1 MFNILYMKGDF
12 IMKTILRFIASSLF
26 LALMVVIGN
35 VTISYA
41 EDTNTNTTTE
51 VEETA
56 ATQQVSAEQADT
68 LANAEVKNGWTY
80 DDDKGYSLYYQNNKL
95 FTGWVTENEGHEKGR
110 YYVEN
115 GEKVVGTVKTIGN
128 DRYYFDYNG
137 NVLTGL
143 FTKWDDSNNTNITYF
158 ADADGKLI
166 KEGFKTVGNNKYY
179 FENYAAVT
187 NQRKLINGKYYFFKD
202 DGTLLT
208 GNWNEYIDDR
218 NIRILA
224 DSNGVLVNGWYEIT
238 VYDNVKNWNYFEN
251 GFAVTEGTRTIDGST
266 YKFDWN
272 GLVKGSYSTKIEGTD
287 DYTDNQ
293 TSRTGSLLTG
303 LQLVDGRYE
312 YYNNDHTKLKTGW
325 KKVNGYWYYFEN
337 YCAVKD
343 DDNRE
348 INGKYY
354 SFGSDGKMQTGWIKL
369 RDPYLS
375 IWYYAESSGA
385 HITGKFTTIN
395 GVSYAF
401 GNYGN
406 WCADGVYKIGDRI
419 YAFDKNGKIQT
430 GWYEYEDCDW
440 YYLDKQGIAQKGWQP
455 ISGKWYYFDTDD
467 GYMYTGSHKLP
478 DNKIYI
484 FDSNGVWVKI
494 KKQGWLKVDWYWYFI
509 DKNLQPVA
517 GEKYIEGHNYFFE
530 NDSDYFKYNYIMYA
544 DRVLPTSDNDEISLT
559 YYDENGYRVDKITAG
574 WHLFGGQWYYFD
586 GDNKP
591 HDGLLQYNGSTYY
604 INEGYM
610 LYDNV
615 KTVDEK
621 NHISYIFDKNGKQVK
636 SGWYFSVSNDQ
647 WYYADGTKN
656 GTLANGWTTI
666 GGTEYY
672 FNQYSNAWNSWD
684 NAWAND
690 EYLYINDDI
699 YAFDKNG
706 KTIKNNWYK
715 FYDSWLYLGKDGK
728 AYREQWLL
736 YNGKWYYFDLNGYM
750 VTGYYDIWNENTYT
764 YTIYKFDENGALM
777 TGWEKIDNKW
787 YYFDS
792 NSNFAQGWKKIGNT
806 SYYFDDFG
814 KMMTGWQLING
825 KYYYFENNGAMAANK
840 WVGNYYL
847 QADGSMAKNTWIGKY
862 HVNASGKWDQTK

>member
-26 LALMVVIGN
+26 LSLMVVIGN

-56 ATQQVSAEQADT
+56 ATQQVSAEQTNT
-68 LANAEVKNGWTY
+68 LTNAEVKNGWTY

-95 FTGWVTENEGHEKGR
+95 FTGWITENESHEKGR

-115 GEKVVGTVKTIGN
+115 GEIVVGTFKTIGN
-128 DRYYFDYNG
+128 DRYYFDDNG
-137 NVLTGL
+137 NVSTGL
-143 FTKWDDSNNTNITYF
+143 FTKWDDSNNTDITYF
-158 ADADGKLI
+158 ADADGKLF

-208 GNWNEYIDDR
+208 GDWAYIDDR
-218 NIRILA
+218 DIKVLA
-224 DSNGVLVNGWYEIT
+224 DSDGVLVNGWYEIT

-266 YKFDWN
+266 YTFDLN

-303 LQLVDGRYE
+303 LQLVNRNYE

-325 KKVNGYWYYFEN
+325 KKINGYWYYFED

-343 DDNRE
+343 DDNKE

-354 SFGSDGKMQTGWIKL
+354 SFGSDGKMKTGWIKL
-369 RDPYLS
+369 RNTYEPT
-375 IWYYAESSGA
+375 WYYAESSGA
-385 HITGKFTTIN
+385 HIDGKFTTIN
-395 GVSYAF
+395 GVRYAF
-401 GNYGN
+401 DKYGY
-406 WCADGVYKIGDRI
+406 WCADGVSKIGDKI
-419 YAFDKNGKIQT
+419 YVFDKNGKMIT
-430 GWYEYEDCDW
+430 GWYQDNYYDW

-494 KKQGWLKVDWYWYFI
+494 KKQGWLKVEWKWYFI

-517 GEKYIEGHNYFFE
+517 GEKYIKGHNYFFE
-530 NDSDYFKYNYIMYA
+530 KDKDNDFYFENYIENYIMYA
-544 DRVLPTSDNDEISLT
+544 DRVLRTSDNDEISLT

-574 WHLFGGQWYYFD
+574 WHLFGGEWYYFD

-604 INEGYM
+604 IDEGKM
-610 LYDNV
+610 LYDTDQ
-615 KTVDEK
+615 TVDEK
-621 NHISYIFDKNGKQVK
+621 NHINYIFDKNGKQVK
-636 SGWYFSVSNDQ
+636 SGWYYSESHYK

-656 GTLANGWTTI
+656 GALANGWTTI

-672 FNQYSNAWNSWD
+672 FDQITYEMTSD
-684 NAWAND
+684 D
-690 EYLYINDDI
+690 YLYINDDI

-715 FYDSWLYLGKDGK
+715 TYFSWVYLGEDGK
-728 AYREQWLL
+728 AYEERWLL
-736 YNGKWYYFDLNGYM
+736 YNGKWYYFDGNGYM
-750 VTGYYDIWNENTYT
+750 VTGYYDIWNENTNT

-787 YYFDS
+787 YYFDDK
-792 NSNFAQGWKKIGNT
+792 SNFAQGLKKIGNT

>member
-1 MFNILYMKGDF
+1 MKGDF

-115 GEKVVGTVKTIGN
+115 GEKVVETVKTIGN
-128 DRYYFDYNG
+128 DRYYFNYYG
-137 NVLTGL
+137 NVSTGL
-143 FTKWDDSNNTNITYF
+143 FTAWDDSNNTDITYF
-158 ADADGKLI
+158 ADADGKLF
-166 KEGFKTVGNNKYY
+166 KEGFKTVDNNKYY
-179 FENYAAVT
+179 FENYTAVT

-208 GNWNEYIDDR
+208 GNWNAYIDDR
-218 NIRILA
+218 DIKVLA

-266 YKFDWN
+266 YKFDWK
-272 GLVKGSYSTKIEGTD
+272 GLVKGSYLTEIEGTD
-287 DYTDNQ
+287 DYTENQ

-303 LQLVDGRYE
+303 LQLVHGRYE
-312 YYNNDHTKLKTGW
+312 YYNDDHTKLKTGW

-337 YCAVKD
+337 YWAVKD

-354 SFGSDGKMQTGWIKL
+354 SFGSDGKMKTGWIKSRL
-369 RDPYLS
+369 PYLS

-395 GVSYAF
+395 GVRYAF
-401 GNYGN
+401 DNNGY
-406 WCADGVYKIGDRI
+406 WCANDVYDIGDKI
-419 YAFDKNGKIQT
+419 YAFDKNGKMIT
-430 GWYEYEDCDW
+430 GWYQDYYGSW
-440 YYLDKQGIAQKGWQP
+440 YYLDKQGIAQKGWQI
-455 ISGKWYYFDTDD
+455 ISGKRYYFDTDI

-484 FDSNGVWVKI
+484 FDSNGVLVEI
-494 KKQGWLKVDWYWYFI
+494 KKQGWLEVDGNWYFI

-517 GEKYIEGHNYFFE
+517 GEKYIKGHNYFFE
-530 NDSDYFKYNYIMYA
+530 NYSDQFGDWLMYA
-544 DRVLPTSDNDEISLT
+544 EMYANRVLTTSDNDEISLT

-574 WHLFGGQWYYFD
+574 WHLFGGEWYYFD

-604 INEGYM
+604 IDEGYM
-610 LYDNV
+610 LYDRYR
-615 KTVDEK
+615 TVDEK
-621 NHISYIFDKNGKQVK
+621 NNIAYVFDKNGKQVK
-636 SGWYFSVSNDQ
+636 SGWYYLEDYAE
-647 WYYADGTKN
+647 WYYGTKN
-656 GTLANGWTTI
+656 GALAKGWTTI
-666 GGTEYY
+666 GGTKYY
-672 FNQYSNAWNSWD
+672 FKD
-684 NAWAND
+684 NYAWAND
-690 EYLYINDDI
+690 EYLDINDDS

-715 FYDSWLYLGKDGK
+715 LVSDIWVYLDKDGK
-728 AYREQWLL
+728 AYKERWLP
-736 YNGKWYYFDLNGYM
+736 YNGKWYYFDLDGYM
-750 VTGYYDIWNENTYT
+750 VTGYYNIWNKNTENYT
-764 YTIYKFDENGALM
+764 AYKFDENGVLM

-787 YYFDS
+787 YYFDN

-806 SYYFDDFG
+806 WYYFDDFG
-814 KMMTGWQLING
+814 KMMTGWQLIDG
-825 KYYYFENNGAMAANK
+825 TYYYFENNGAMAANK

>member
-1 MFNILYMKGDF
+1 
-12 IMKTILRFIASSLF
+12 MKTILRFIASSLF

-56 ATQQVSAEQADT
+56 ATQQVSAEQTDT
-68 LANAEVKNGWTY
+68 LANAEAKNGWTY
-80 DDDKGYSLYYQNNKL
+80 DDDKGDYLYYQNNKL

-115 GEKVVGTVKTIGN
+115 GEKVVETVKTIGN
-128 DRYYFDYNG
+128 DRYYFNYYG
-137 NVLTGL
+137 NVSTGL
-143 FTKWDDSNNTNITYF
+143 FTAWDDSNNTDITYF
-158 ADADGKLI
+158 ADADGKLF

-187 NQRKLINGKYYFFKD
+187 NQRKLINGKYYFFKSD
-202 DGTLLT
+202 STLLT

-218 NIRILA
+218 NINILA

-266 YKFDWN
+266 YKFDWA
-272 GLVKGSYSTKIEGTD
+272 GLVKGSYWTEIEGTD
-287 DYTDNQ
+287 DYTENQ
-293 TSRTGSLLTG
+293 ISRTGSLLTG
-303 LQLVDGRYE
+303 LQLVHGRYE

-337 YCAVKD
+337 YWAVKD

-354 SFGSDGKMQTGWIKL
+354 SFGSDGKMKTGWIKH
-369 RDPYLS
+369 DYS
-375 IWYYAESSGA
+375 TKAKWYYAESSGA

-395 GVSYAF
+395 GVRYAF
-401 GNYGN
+401 DNDGH
-406 WCADGVYKIGDRI
+406 WCANDVYDIGDKI
-419 YAFDKNGKIQT
+419 YAFDKNGKMIT
-430 GWYEYEDCDW
+430 GWYQTYYGSW

-467 GYMYTGSHKLP
+467 GYMYIGSHKLP

-494 KKQGWLKVDWYWYFI
+494 KKQGWLKVDWAWYFI
-509 DKNLQPVA
+509 DKNLQPVV
-517 GEKYIEGHNYFFE
+517 GEKYIKGHNYFFE
-530 NDSDYFKYNYIMYA
+530 NYSDQFGDYLMYAEMYA
-544 DRVLPTSDNDEISLT
+544 DTVLTTSDNDEISRT

-574 WHLFGGQWYYFD
+574 WHLFGGEWYYFD

-610 LYDNV
+610 LNDYYH
-615 KTVDEK
+615 TVDEK
-621 NHISYIFDKNGKQVK
+621 NNITYMFDKNGKQVK
-636 SGWYFSVSNDQ
+636 SGWYYLESYAQ

-656 GTLANGWTTI
+656 GALAKGWTTI
-666 GGTEYY
+666 GGTKYY
-672 FNQYSNAWNSWD
+672 FRD
-684 NAWAND
+684 NYAWAND
-690 EYLYINDDI
+690 EYLDINDDS

-715 FYDSWLYLGKDGK
+715 LVSDIWVYLDKDGK
-728 AYREQWLL
+728 AYKERWLL
-736 YNGKWYYFDLNGYM
+736 YNGKWYYFDLDGYM
-750 VTGYYDIWNENTYT
+750 VTGYYNIWNKNTENYT
-764 YTIYKFDENGALM
+764 AYKFDENGVLM

-787 YYFDS
+787 YYFDN
-792 NSNFAQGWKKIGNT
+792 NSNYAKGLKKIGNT
-806 SYYFDDFG
+806 SYYFNDLG

>member
-1 MFNILYMKGDF
+1 MYNILYMKGDY

-56 ATQQVSAEQADT
+56 ATQQVSAEQTNT

-80 DDDKGYSLYYQNNKL
+80 DDDKGDYLYYQNNKL
-95 FTGWVTENEGHEKGR
+95 FTGWITENEGQEKGR

-115 GEKVVGTVKTIGN
+115 GEKVVGTFKTIGN
-128 DRYYFDYNG
+128 DRYYFDDNG
-137 NVLTGL
+137 NVSTGL
-143 FTKWDDSNNTNITYF
+143 FTEWDDSNNTDITYF
-158 ADADGKLI
+158 ADADGKLF

-208 GNWNEYIDDR
+208 GNWAYIDDR
-218 NIRILA
+218 DIKVLA

-266 YKFDWN
+266 YKFDWS
-272 GLVKGSYSTKIEGTD
+272 GLVKGSYLTEIEGTD

-337 YCAVKD
+337 YYAVTD
-343 DDNRE
+343 DYNME

-354 SFGSDGKMQTGWIKL
+354 TFGSDGKMKTGWIKT
-369 RDPYLS
+369 PYS
-375 IWYYAESSGA
+375 TGAIWYYAESSGA

-395 GVSYAF
+395 GVRYAF
-401 GNYGN
+401 DNNGH
-406 WCADGVYKIGDRI
+406 WCHNDVYNIGDKI
-419 YAFDKNGKIQT
+419 YAFDKNGKMIT
-430 GWYEYEDCDW
+430 GWYQTFYGYW
-440 YYLDKQGIAQKGWQP
+440 YYLDKQGIAQKGWQT
-455 ISGKWYYFDTDD
+455 ISGKRYYFDTNN
-467 GYMYTGSHKLP
+467 GYMYTGSHKLS
-478 DNKIYI
+478 DNKISI
-484 FDSNGVWVKI
+484 FDSNGVLVEI
-494 KKQGWLKVDWYWYFI
+494 KKQGWLEVDGNWYFI
-509 DKNLQPVA
+509 DKNLQPVV
-517 GEKYIEGHNYFFE
+517 GEKYIKGHNYFFE
-530 NDSDYFKYNYIMYA
+530 NYSDQFGDWLMYAEMYA
-544 DRVLPTSDNDEISLT
+544 DTVLTTSDNDEISLT

-574 WHLFGGQWYYFD
+574 WHLFGGEWYYFD

-604 INEGYM
+604 IDEGKM
-610 LYDNV
+610 LYDTYQ
-615 KTVDEK
+615 TVDEK
-621 NHISYIFDKNGKQVK
+621 NNITYMFDKNGKQVK
-636 SGWYFSVSNDQ
+636 SGWYYQEINDT

-656 GTLANGWTTI
+656 GALANGWTTI

-672 FNQYSNAWNSWD
+672 FDQIYYEMTND
-684 NAWAND
+684 N
-690 EYLYINDDI
+690 YLYINDDK

-706 KTIKNNWYK
+706 KIIKNNWYK
-715 FYDSWLYLGKDGK
+715 TYFNWLYLGKDGK
-728 AYREQWLL
+728 AYEERWLL
-736 YNGKWYYFDLNGYM
+736 YNGKWYYFDGNGYM
-750 VTGYYDIWNENTYT
+750 VTGYYDIWNENTNT

-787 YYFDS
+787 YYFDN
-792 NSNFAQGWKKIGNT
+792 NSNFAVGWKKIGNT
-806 SYYFDDFG
+806 WYYFNDFG

>member
-1 MFNILYMKGDF
+1 MKGDY

-56 ATQQVSAEQADT
+56 ATQQVSAEQTDT
-68 LANAEVKNGWTY
+68 LANAEAKNGWTY
-80 DDDKGYSLYYQNNKL
+80 DDDKGDYLYYQNNKL

-115 GEKVVGTVKTIGN
+115 GEKVVETVKTIGN
-128 DRYYFDYNG
+128 DRYYFNYYG
-137 NVLTGL
+137 NVSTGL
-143 FTKWDDSNNTNITYF
+143 FTAWDDSNNTDITYF
-158 ADADGKLI
+158 ADADGKLF

-187 NQRKLINGKYYFFKD
+187 NQRKLINGKYYFFKSD
-202 DGTLLT
+202 STLLT

-218 NIRILA
+218 NINILA

-266 YKFDWN
+266 YKFDWA
-272 GLVKGSYSTKIEGTD
+272 GLVKGSYWTEIEGTD
-287 DYTDNQ
+287 DYTENQ
-293 TSRTGSLLTG
+293 ISRTGSLLTG
-303 LQLVDGRYE
+303 LQLVHGRYE

-337 YCAVKD
+337 YWAVKD

-354 SFGSDGKMQTGWIKL
+354 SFGSDGKMKTGWIKH
-369 RDPYLS
+369 DYS
-375 IWYYAESSGA
+375 TKAKWYYAESSGA

-395 GVSYAF
+395 GVRYAF
-401 GNYGN
+401 DNDGH
-406 WCADGVYKIGDRI
+406 WCANDVYDIGDKI
-419 YAFDKNGKIQT
+419 YAFDKNGKMIT
-430 GWYEYEDCDW
+430 GWYQTYYGSW

-467 GYMYTGSHKLP
+467 GYMYIGSHKLP

-494 KKQGWLKVDWYWYFI
+494 KKQGWLKVDWAWYFI
-509 DKNLQPVA
+509 DKNLQPVV
-517 GEKYIEGHNYFFE
+517 GEKYIKGHNYFFE
-530 NDSDYFKYNYIMYA
+530 NYSDQFGDYLMYAEMYA
-544 DRVLPTSDNDEISLT
+544 DTVLTTSDNDEISRT

-574 WHLFGGQWYYFD
+574 WHLFGGEWYYFD

-610 LYDNV
+610 LNDYYH
-615 KTVDEK
+615 TVDEK
-621 NHISYIFDKNGKQVK
+621 NNITYMFDKNGKQVK
-636 SGWYFSVSNDQ
+636 SGWYYLESYAQ

-656 GTLANGWTTI
+656 GALAKGWTTI
-666 GGTEYY
+666 GGTKYY
-672 FNQYSNAWNSWD
+672 FRD
-684 NAWAND
+684 NYAWAND
-690 EYLYINDDI
+690 EYLDINDDS

-715 FYDSWLYLGKDGK
+715 LVSDIWVYLDKDGK
-728 AYREQWLL
+728 AYKERWLL
-736 YNGKWYYFDLNGYM
+736 YNGKWYYFDLDGYM
-750 VTGYYDIWNENTYT
+750 VTGYYNIWNKNTENYT
-764 YTIYKFDENGALM
+764 AYKFDENGVLM

-787 YYFDS
+787 YYFDN
-792 NSNFAQGWKKIGNT
+792 NSNYAKGLKKIGNT
-806 SYYFDDFG
+806 SYYFNDLG

>member
-1 MFNILYMKGDF
+1 
-12 IMKTILRFIASSLF
+12 MKTILRFIASSLF

-56 ATQQVSAEQADT
+56 ATQQVSAEQTNT
-68 LANAEVKNGWTY
+68 LANAEAKNGWTY
-80 DDDKGYSLYYQNNKL
+80 DDDKGDYLYYQNNKL

-115 GEKVVGTVKTIGN
+115 GEKVVETVKTIGN
-128 DRYYFDYNG
+128 DRYYFNYYG
-137 NVLTGL
+137 NVSTGL
-143 FTKWDDSNNTNITYF
+143 FTAWDDSNNTDITYF
-158 ADADGKLI
+158 ADADGKLF

-187 NQRKLINGKYYFFKD
+187 NQRKLINGKYYFFKSD
-202 DGTLLT
+202 STLLT

-218 NIRILA
+218 NINILA

-266 YKFDWN
+266 YKFDWA
-272 GLVKGSYSTKIEGTD
+272 GLVKGSYWTEIEGTD
-287 DYTDNQ
+287 DYTENQ
-293 TSRTGSLLTG
+293 ISRTGSLLTG
-303 LQLVDGRYE
+303 LQLVHGRYE

-337 YCAVKD
+337 YWAVKD

-354 SFGSDGKMQTGWIKL
+354 SFGSDGKMKTGWIKH
-369 RDPYLS
+369 DYS
-375 IWYYAESSGA
+375 TKAKWYYAESSGA

-395 GVSYAF
+395 GVRYAF
-401 GNYGN
+401 DNDGH
-406 WCADGVYKIGDRI
+406 WCANDVYDIGDKI
-419 YAFDKNGKIQT
+419 YAFDKNGKMIT
-430 GWYEYEDCDW
+430 GWYQTYYGSW

-467 GYMYTGSHKLP
+467 GYMYIGSHKLP

-494 KKQGWLKVDWYWYFI
+494 KKQGWLKVDWAWYFI
-509 DKNLQPVA
+509 DKNLQPVV
-517 GEKYIEGHNYFFE
+517 GEKYIKGHNYFFE
-530 NDSDYFKYNYIMYA
+530 NYSDQFGDYLMYAEMYA
-544 DRVLPTSDNDEISLT
+544 DTVLTTSDNDEISRT

-574 WHLFGGQWYYFD
+574 WHLFGGEWYYFD

-610 LYDNV
+610 LNDYYH
-615 KTVDEK
+615 TVDEK
-621 NHISYIFDKNGKQVK
+621 NNITYMFDKNGKQVK
-636 SGWYFSVSNDQ
+636 SGWYYLESYAQ

-656 GTLANGWTTI
+656 GALAKGWTTI
-666 GGTEYY
+666 GGTKYY
-672 FNQYSNAWNSWD
+672 FRD
-684 NAWAND
+684 NYAWAND
-690 EYLYINDDI
+690 EYLDINDDS

-715 FYDSWLYLGKDGK
+715 LVSDIWVYLDKDGK
-728 AYREQWLL
+728 AYKERWLL
-736 YNGKWYYFDLNGYM
+736 YNGKWYYFDLDGYM
-750 VTGYYDIWNENTYT
+750 VTGYYNIWNKNTENYT
-764 YTIYKFDENGALM
+764 AYKFDENGVLM

-787 YYFDS
+787 YYFDN
-792 NSNFAQGWKKIGNT
+792 NSNYAKGLKKIGNT
-806 SYYFDDFG
+806 SYYFNDLG